1 MALVGAR
8 CRSIHSRYHALPH
21 VTPFP
26 KTKLVMI
33 KLAGATAAAAVDINF
48 CGVGGTRGRTISHGD
63 SFRRVSQTVDERERE
78 KLAISHSNASLSV
91 FVPDDGIN

>member
-63 SFRRVSQTVDERERE
+63 SFRRVSQTVDERE
-78 KLAISHSNASLSV
+78 KSLPSLTLTRLCLCLY
-91 FVPDDGIN
+91 PMME